1 MWRGLFGPFRRLVS
15 GVSRFPGTLVA
26 DDAVEG
32 RLRAEQINNIKRHL
46 SSIMLANACNA
57 LVLVVALW
65 PSSQRQ
71 LAIAWASTI
80 LMFTIYHGFKN
91 RRLDRPKPSYVS
103 SRVIA
108 RVVRNAFFLGSLWAS
123 LPLLFFAD
131 ASAGGQVIIACLC
144 AGTLAGGAFAFASI
158 PPAAV
163 TFTAPIAV
171 ASAIAIGRSDDPAYL
186 LVAILMVSY
195 ITVLLRVVFVHAAQ
209 VARRIAEQITAER
222 KVRRDELTDLPNRL
236 AFNEGLENAFAR
248 LDRLHEQFAVLYV
261 DLDDFK
267 NINDKL
273 GHATGDNLL
282 VQVGL
287 RLTACARDVDL
298 VARLSGDEFAVIVA
312 NATESS
318 AAIALANRIVS
329 SLDAPVVIDDI
340 EVFTAACIG
349 IAIAPADGANPEHL
363 LKNADEALYAAK
375 HGSGGPIRLH
385 DSYHKEQTRRR
396 RRLERALRQALR
408 RHEFFL
414 VFQPILEL
422 DDDRITGV
430 EALLRWRHPTQ
441 GVTAPIEFIT
451 ILEETGLIHEI
462 GDWVVRE
469 ACKVA
474 SYWPNNIRIAVN
486 VSPVQLRHT
495 NILSYVVKAL
505 TDSTLAPGRLEL
517 EITET
522 ALISDNDYVLSNL
535 KALRELG
542 IRIALDD
549 FGTEYSSLTYLR
561 KLSPDSIKIDGSFVH
576 EVLTDP
582 DSASIVKSMIN
593 LSRDLGINVVA
604 EGIETAE
611 QLSFLRGQNCH
622 EVQGYFISAPKSANE
637 ITAFL
642 SSSDTSKFDAA

>member
-1 MWRGLFGPFRRLVS
+1 MWRELFAPFRRLAS
-15 GVSRFPGTLVA
+15 GLLRFPGNLVA

-32 RLRAEQINNIKRHL
+32 RLRAEQINNVKRHL

-71 LAIAWASTI
+71 PAIAWASTI

-91 RRLDRPKPSYVS
+91 RRPDRQKPSYVAS
-103 SRVIA
+103 KSIA
-108 RVVRNAFFLGSLWAS
+108 RVARNAFFLGCLWAS
-123 LPLLFFAD
+123 LPLLFFAN

-144 AGTLAGGAFAFASI
+144 AGMLAGGAFAFASI

-163 TFTAPIAV
+163 TFTAPIAI
-171 ASAIAIGRSDDPAYL
+171 ASAISIGRSDDPAYL

-195 ITVLLRVVFVHAAQ
+195 IAVLLKVVFVHSTQ
-209 VARRIAEQITAER
+209 IARRIAEQIKAER

-236 AFNEGLENAFAR
+236 AFNERLENAFTR

-273 GHATGDNLL
+273 GHATGDELL
-282 VQVGL
+282 VQVGQ
-287 RLTACARDVDL
+287 RLIACARSVDL

-312 NATESS
+312 SATESS
-318 AAIALANRIVS
+318 TALALANQIVS
-329 SLDAPVVIDDI
+329 SLDAPFLIDGI
-340 EVFTAACIG
+340 TVFVAACIG
-349 IAIAPADGANPEHL
+349 IAIAPTDGASPEHL

-375 HGSGGPIRLH
+375 HGTGGPVRLH
-385 DSYHKEQTRRR
+385 DSDHKEQSRRR
-396 RRLERALRQALR
+396 RRLERALRLSLR
-408 RHEFFL
+408 RHELFL

-422 DDDRITGV
+422 GDDRITGV
-430 EALLRWRHPTQ
+430 EALLRWRHPTL

-469 ACKVA
+469 ACKAA
-474 SYWPNNIRIAVN
+474 SYWPQNIRVAVN
-486 VSPVQLRHT
+486 VSPLQLRHT
-495 NILSYVVKAL
+495 NILSCVVKAL
-505 TDSTLAPGRLEL
+505 VNSALAPGRLEL

-522 ALISDNDYVLSNL
+522 ALISDSDYVLSNL

-549 FGTEYSSLTYLR
+549 FGTEYSSLTYLQ
-561 KLSPDSIKIDGSFVH
+561 KLSPDSIKIDGSFVR

-582 DSASIVKSMIN
+582 DSASIVKSMIS

-604 EGIETAE
+604 EGVETVE
-611 QLSFLRGQNCH
+611 QLSFLRRQNCH
-622 EVQGYFISAPKSANE
+622 EVQGYFISAPKSENE

-642 SSSDTSKFDAA
+642 SSGRALKFDAA

>member
-1 MWRGLFGPFRRLVS
+1 VWRGLFAPFRRLVS
-15 GVSRFPGTLVA
+15 GMLRFPGALVA

-91 RRLDRPKPSYVS
+91 RRLDRPKPSHVS
-103 SRVIA
+103 SRAIV
-108 RVVRNAFFLGSLWAS
+108 RVVRNAFLLGALWAS

-144 AGTLAGGAFAFASI
+144 AGMLAGGAFAFASV

-195 ITVLLRVVFVHAAQ
+195 ITVLLRVVFVQAAQ
-209 VARRIAEQITAER
+209 LARRIAEQIKAER
-222 KVRRDELTDLPNRL
+222 KIRRDELTDLPNRL

-273 GHATGDNLL
+273 GHATGDKLL
-282 VQVGL
+282 VQVGQ
-287 RLTACARDVDL
+287 RLIACARDVDL

-318 AAIALANRIVS
+318 AAITLANRIVT
-329 SLDAPVVIDDI
+329 SLDAPFLIDDI

-349 IAIAPADGANPEHL
+349 IAIAPADGGNPEHL

-375 HGSGGPIRLH
+375 HGSGGPIGQH
-385 DSYHKEQTRRR
+385 DSEHKEQTRRR
-396 RRLERALRQALR
+396 RRLERALRHALR
-408 RHEFFL
+408 RHELFL

-422 DDDRITGV
+422 GVDRITGV
-430 EALLRWRHPTQ
+430 EALLRWKHPTL
-441 GVTAPIEFIT
+441 GVTAPLEFIT

-462 GDWVVRE
+462 GHWVVRE
-469 ACKVA
+469 ACKAA
-474 SYWPNNIRIAVN
+474 SYWPQNIRIAVN

-495 NILSYVVKAL
+495 NILSCVVGAL
-505 TDSTLAPGRLEL
+505 AESTLAPGRLEL

-582 DSASIVKSMIN
+582 DSASIVKSMIR

-611 QLSFLRGQNCH
+611 QLSFLRDQNCH

-637 ITAFL
+637 ITTFL
-642 SSSDTSKFDAA
+642 SSGDTSKFSAA